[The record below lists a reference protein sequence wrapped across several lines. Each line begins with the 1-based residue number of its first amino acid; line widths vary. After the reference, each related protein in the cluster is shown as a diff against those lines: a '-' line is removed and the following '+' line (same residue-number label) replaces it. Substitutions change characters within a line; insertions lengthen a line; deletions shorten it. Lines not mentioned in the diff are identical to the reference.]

1 MAKIKSPATIS
12 TEFNIDPGVLLRAGI
27 IDTQLSSDTNLFI
40 DPLLLEGSAHPEINT
55 GAATAYEQRFEL
67 IIKLLRVSEA
77 KGDLP
82 WRKVEKLFKFSEIS
96 WTCLGYSS
104 SVRGAG
110 FGKEL
115 TTHALDTAYQI
126 VKLGITDIDFFMGL
140 SLFEEGIGA
149 DRISDM
155 TTNIIIKDLVR
166 LTQRVNGELKIPSRE
181 FNIEG
186 ELQEL
191 PVNPYTDDPLIF
203 VPTDIVRDLP
213 IATDWGDISRAVKE
227 NEELRERVSGKI
239 GQIWATM
246 TKKDKAKVK
255 TAALSSK
262 EAFEQLLE
270 MLREVPLES
279 YDFAKDANGEAFWA
293 KLTKIGYEYPVE
305 FKSSTAP
312 ATPEEAVE
320 FVEEMILQF
329 QDLIEN
335 KGIWKELWSDDKKP
349 RREKAAQR
357 LFFTMAYSYCKA
369 NNLDITPEADAGNGP
384 VDFKFSS
391 GFNNR
396 VLVEIKLSTNSL
408 LHGYQKQLEI
418 YKAAEDTD
426 HGIYLVIDVGGL
438 GQKYAEVQRVRR
450 EAIDRGEKTSKIFLI
465 DGNRKASASKR

>member
-1 MAKIKSPATIS
+1 MAKIKSPTTIS
-12 TEFNIDPGVLLRAGI
+12 TEFDIDPVLLLSTGI

-126 VKLGITDIDFFMGL
+126 VKLGITDIDFFMAL

-166 LTQRVNGELKIPSRE
+166 LTQRVNAELKIPSRE
-181 FNIEG
+181 FNVEG

-191 PVNPYTDDPLIF
+191 PINPYTDDPLIF

-213 IATDWGDISRAVKE
+213 IAADWGDISRAVKE

-239 GQIWATM
+239 GQIWSTM
-246 TKKDKAKVK
+246 TKKDKAKIK

-262 EAFEQLLE
+262 DAFEQLLE
-270 MLREVPLES
+270 MLREVPLEP
-279 YDFAKDANGEAFWA
+279 YDFAKDTNGEAFWA
-293 KLTKIGYEYPVE
+293 KLTKIGYEHPVK
-305 FKSSTAP
+305 FKSSTDP
-312 ATPEEAVE
+312 ATPEEAVG

-357 LFFTMAYSYCKA
+357 LFFTMAYSYCRA

-391 GFNNR
+391 GFDNR

-426 HGIYLVIDVGGL
+426 HGVYLVIDVGGL